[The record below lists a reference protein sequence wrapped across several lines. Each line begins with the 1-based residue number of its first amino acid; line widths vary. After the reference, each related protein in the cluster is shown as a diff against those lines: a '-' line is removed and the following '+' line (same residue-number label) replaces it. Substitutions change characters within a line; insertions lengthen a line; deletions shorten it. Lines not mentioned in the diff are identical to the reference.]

1 MEIRNWLQKK
11 SEGQLYIVLSK
22 NEVVLI
28 MLLILVNEPDSFSL
42 ACVVVTF
49 SVKKQTQYTNQ
60 FIFKDLMYIEVV
72 QPGSVVEVTIAADSF
87 SAAMFDLVWKNK
99 YTYTHILC
107 YWF

>member
-11 SEGQLYIVLSK
+11 SEGQLCIVVLSK

-49 SVKKQTQYTNQ
+49 SVKKQTQ
-60 FIFKDLMYIEVV
+60 
-72 QPGSVVEVTIAADSF
+72 
-87 SAAMFDLVWKNK
+87 
-99 YTYTHILC
+99 
-107 YWF
+107 